1 MGNTMDVPHGMI
13 HTIVTAIK
21 RSRPLD
27 WIVDEPPR
35 KKLCVSPFDEDGAK
49 AVNIPPERHEYETI
63 ITIQ

>member
-13 HTIVTAIK
+13 STIVTAIK

-27 WIVDEPPR
+27 WVVNEPPP

-49 AVNIPPERHEYETI
+49 AVKIPENQHI
-63 ITIQ
+63 VLIVS